1 VNGIMA
7 GRGRERA
14 GRDRYRGWQVAG
26 SWLSASRIMAD
37 SERDY
42 GWQRAEQKADREP
55 EQEAGSSMRV
65 GSRQEF
71 GQGWKETKT
80 RADR

>member
-1 VNGIMA
+1 MA
-7 GRGRERA
+7 VSEWDYGWQRA
-14 GRDRYRGWQVAG
+14 GL
-26 SWLSASRIMAD
+26 WLAVSRIMAG
-37 SERDY
+37 SEPDY

-55 EQEAGSSMRV
+55 EQEAGSSIQV

-80 RADR
+80 RAGR